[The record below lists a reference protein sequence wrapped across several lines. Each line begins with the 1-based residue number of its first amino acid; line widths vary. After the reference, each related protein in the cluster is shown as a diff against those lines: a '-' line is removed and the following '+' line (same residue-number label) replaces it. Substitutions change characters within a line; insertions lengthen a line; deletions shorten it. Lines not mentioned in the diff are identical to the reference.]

1 MAVAKPRTSPQKSSG
16 SAYLTESSDSSY
28 TSRPPMDLGV
38 FDYALDPALI
48 AQQPL
53 SARDESRMLVVERSS
68 GSYTHTSIR
77 VLGDWLH
84 PGDLLVVNDA
94 EVMSA
99 RLHGTRPTGGAV
111 EVLLI
116 EPAEDSATWRCMSR
130 GAGRIP
136 VGESIDFGGGLSAT
150 WGEKLD
156 ATYRLVHFRSADG
169 DLARALRRVG
179 ELPLP
184 PYIRR
189 PEGPSPLDYERYQT
203 MFARRAGAIAA
214 PTAGLHFTPRLLAA
228 LKDRGVECVSLTL
241 MVGPATFLPIRTQS
255 LAEHSVPA
263 ERYEISPA
271 TASAIANA
279 RQIGRRIVAVGT
291 TTVRAL
297 ESVGAGDGVI
307 RPRAGRTDLVI
318 APGHEFRVVDAM
330 LTNFHLPRS
339 SLLALVAAFAG
350 VESTLGA
357 YRAATASG
365 YRFYSYGDAMLIV

>member
-1 MAVAKPRTSPQKSSG
+1 MAVTKSRTPLQKPNGP
-16 SAYLTESSDSSY
+16 AYLTESRDPGY
-28 TSRPPMDLGV
+28 TNRPPMDLGV

-68 GSYTHTSIR
+68 GSYTHAAVQS
-77 VLGDWLH
+77 LGDWLRA
-84 PGDLLVVNDA
+84 GDLLVVNDA
-94 EVMSA
+94 EVIAA
-99 RLHGTRPTGGAV
+99 RLHGTRPTGGAI

-116 EPAEDSATWRCMSR
+116 EPTGDDATWQCMAR

-136 VGESIDFGGGLSAT
+136 AGEAIDFGGGLSAT

-156 ATYRLVHFRSADG
+156 ATYRLVHFHSDDG
-169 DLARALRRVG
+169 ELDQALRRVG

-189 PEGPSPLDYERYQT
+189 PDGPSPLDYERYQT
-203 MFARRAGAIAA
+203 VFARRAGAIAA
-214 PTAGLHFTPRLLAA
+214 PTAGLHFTPRLLDG
-228 LKDRGVECVSLTL
+228 LRDRGIDCVSLTL
-241 MVGPATFLPIRTQS
+241 MVGPATFLPIRTES

-263 ERYEISPA
+263 ERYEISAA
-271 TASAIANA
+271 TANAIATA
-279 RQIGRRIVAVGT
+279 RETGRRVVAVGT

-297 ESVGAGDGVI
+297 ESVGARDGVV
-307 RPRAGRTDLVI
+307 RAQSGRTDLVI
-318 APGHEFRVVDAM
+318 GPGHEFRVVDAL

-350 VESTLGA
+350 IETTLAA

>member
-1 MAVAKPRTSPQKSSG
+1 
-16 SAYLTESSDSSY
+16 
-28 TSRPPMDLGV
+28 MDLGV

-68 GSYTHTSIR
+68 GSYTHAT
-77 VLGDWLH
+77 VQALGDWLRS
-84 PGDLLVVNDA
+84 GDLLVVNDA
-94 EVMSA
+94 EVISA
-99 RLHGTRPTGGAV
+99 RLHGTRPTGGAI

-116 EPAEDSATWRCMSR
+116 EPTDDDATWQCMAR

-136 VGESIDFGGGLSAT
+136 AGECIAFGGGLSGT
-150 WGEKLD
+150 WGERLD
-156 ATYRLVHFRSADG
+156 GTYRLVHLRSDDG
-169 DLARALRRVG
+169 DLNQALQRVG

-189 PEGPSPLDYERYQT
+189 PDGPSPLDYERYQT
-203 MFARRAGAIAA
+203 VFARRAGAIAA

-228 LKDRGVECVSLTL
+228 LTERGVDCVSLTL

-263 ERYEISPA
+263 ERYEISAA
-271 TASAIANA
+271 TATAIARA
-279 RQIGRRIVAVGT
+279 RETGRRIVAVGT

-297 ESVGAGDGVI
+297 ESVGARDGVV
-307 RPRAGRTDLVI
+307 RPGAGRTDLVI
-318 APGHEFRVVDAM
+318 GPGHEFRVVGAM

-350 VESTLGA
+350 IETTLAA